1 MPQGKR
7 TLDLDNVSSPT
18 FHHAPRTMTRRY
30 FKLNAQFLAMNSHP
44 AAIHLLA
51 SDTPLLCK
59 FLRCTIAVA
68 A

>member
-1 MPQGKR
+1 
-7 TLDLDNVSSPT
+7 
-18 FHHAPRTMTRRY
+18 MTRRY